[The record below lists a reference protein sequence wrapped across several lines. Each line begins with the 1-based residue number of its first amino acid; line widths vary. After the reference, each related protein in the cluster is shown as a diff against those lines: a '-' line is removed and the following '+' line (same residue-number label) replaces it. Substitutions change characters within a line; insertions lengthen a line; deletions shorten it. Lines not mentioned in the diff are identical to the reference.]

1 MTNGRWANPLPVGL
15 ITMCSNSVE
24 KSVPWWKSGVRFLS
38 LGSLLSILN
47 DREPCGCCL
56 LSSSWVPKKVMC
68 TLQSSRKE
76 WILWNVMAFMAT
88 WRCCCLPSSG
98 AHSFQITQCFAQP
111 VLKSTGIKKEVS
123 LTIKI
128 YSIKEWYLLLLIFT
142 MALMWRMIP
151 HYREIQINPSTFAK
165 SMIFKAVR
173 EKYLF
178 IRGICH
184 HWIYHY
190 ISNWNAHPRFSCV
203 IPTDIFFLQKDMW
216 F

>member
-24 KSVPWWKSGVRFLS
+24 KSVPWWKSRVRFLS

-98 AHSFQITQCFAQP
+98 AHSFQITQCFAPTCVKKHRDKKRSVTNNKNLQHQGM
-111 VLKSTGIKKEVS
+111 VFIVTNIYYGFDVTYDTSLQGNSNKS
-123 LTIKI
+123 
-128 YSIKEWYLLLLIFT
+128 
-142 MALMWRMIP
+142 
-151 HYREIQINPSTFAK
+151 
-165 SMIFKAVR
+165 
-173 EKYLF
+173 
-178 IRGICH
+178 
-184 HWIYHY
+184 
-190 ISNWNAHPRFSCV
+190 
-203 IPTDIFFLQKDMW
+203 
-216 F
+216 